1 MKNPLNRTVYK
12 ALHQEQY
19 DILLVK
25 KKIQL
30 LTNKKKMKIFILFLT
45 ITTALSSPQS
55 VEPRRDEEVS
65 NLNKLYLFFK

>member
-25 KKIQL
+25 KKNNCYQ
-30 LTNKKKMKIFILFLT
+30 TKKMKIFILFLT